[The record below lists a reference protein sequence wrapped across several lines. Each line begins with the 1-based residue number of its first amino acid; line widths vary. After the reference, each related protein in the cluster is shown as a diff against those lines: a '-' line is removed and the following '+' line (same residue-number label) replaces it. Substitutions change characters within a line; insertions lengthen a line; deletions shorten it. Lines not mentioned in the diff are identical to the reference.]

1 VRTRKTV
8 NGITLTKK
16 IEEFNETHVREEIIG
31 PLLRRLG
38 YSAGMTAVESA
49 TRHFVMPNGVKGMQE

>member
-1 VRTRKTV
+1 M
-8 NGITLTKK
+8 NGITLTKN
-16 IEEFNETHVREEIIG
+16 IEEFNETHVREEIIA